1 LNTDLSFFSLII
13 EASFLV
19 QLVMLLLLV
28 LSILSWTIV
37 LQKWKLLKEVDQN
50 TRSFENKFWSGGD
63 ISTLYKS
70 LQASDKEKIGIE
82 AVFVSGFSEYARLNR
97 QKVDNG
103 ILISGTQ
110 RAMRVAL
117 AREMD
122 RLDAHNDFLATVGS
136 VSPYIGLFGT
146 VWGIMNAFRGLANTQ
161 NATLA
166 MVAPGISE
174 ALVATAMGLFAAIP
188 SVVAY
193 NRFSHDVD
201 KVITHFENFADEFIN
216 ILQHQSQ

>member
-1 LNTDLSFFSLII
+1 MDHNLSIFTLIS
-13 EASFLV
+13 EASLLV

-28 LSILSWTIV
+28 LSILSWAIV
-37 LQKWKLLKEVDQN
+37 FQKLKLLKAVTKSTN
-50 TRSFENKFWSGGD
+50 RFENQFWSGGD
-63 ISTLYKS
+63 VSALYKS
-70 LQASDKEKIGIE
+70 LQSKAQENTGIE
-82 AVFVSGFSEYARLNR
+82 SIFVEGYSEYARLN
-97 QKVDNG
+97 KHNSDHGVS
-103 ILISGTQ
+103 IAGTQ

-117 AREMD
+117 ARELD

-146 VWGIMNAFRGLANTQ
+146 VWGIMNAFRGLASTE

-174 ALVATAMGLFAAIP
+174 ALIATAMGLFAAIP

-201 KVITHFENFADEFIN
+201 KIMTRLENFADEFIN
-216 ILQHQSQ
+216 ILQRQS